1 MSKNMNKILRV
12 SDAKEQLSVFVR
24 KDWESTYNI
33 LNKRFKMNQILLTNP
48 KINKILERNGH

>member
-1 MSKNMNKILRV
+1 MSKKMNKILRV
-12 SDAKEQLSVFVR
+12 SDAKEQLGVFVR

>member
-1 MSKNMNKILRV
+1 MNKILRV
-12 SDAKEQLSVFVR
+12 SDAKEQLGVFVR